1 MENTTK
7 TNSEAKDKAAAAKI
21 FEGVDETM
29 ELEADQQKEL
39 L

>member
-7 TNSEAKDKAAAAKI
+7 TSEAKDKAAAAKI

-29 ELEADQQKEL
+29 EL
-39 L
+39 